1 VAAVSIAH
9 PAPEIADRTDIDMT
23 YLLLI
28 ATTFLWGGT
37 FIAGRLVAG
46 EIPPFSASFL
56 RFVIA
61 GAALL
66 PIIVATEGMP
76 ALPTRRQFVP
86 ILLLGLSGIFSY
98 NAFFF
103 TGLSHITASRAALII
118 ATTPLCIALVS
129 TLLYREPLT
138 RLRSIGILL
147 SLTGALL
154 VISNGH
160 PTMIVAGG
168 FGPGELSLLGCV
180 VSWTVY
186 TFVGKSVLATMRPLP
201 CVFYA
206 ILAGTLLLAGPALAE
221 GLPALLPGIGT
232 VGWASLAYLGV
243 GGTSLGFS
251 WYYLGI
257 KRIGPSRAGV
267 FINLVPVFALLQS
280 WLLLSETLKPI
291 VLAGGVMVCT
301 GVYLTNRRPHL
312 RRP

>member
-1 VAAVSIAH
+1 MPLRYQH
-9 PAPEIADRTDIDMT
+9 PSATPGIDMT

-37 FIAGRLVAG
+37 FIAGRLIAG
-46 EIPPFSASFL
+46 DIPPFSASFL
-56 RFVIA
+56 RFAI
-61 GAALL
+61 AALAML
-66 PIIVATEGMP
+66 PILAVSEGIP
-76 ALPTRRQFVP
+76 ALPNRRQLGP
-86 ILLLGLSGIFSY
+86 IILLGLTGIFSY

-103 TGLSHITASRAALII
+103 TGLSRIGASRAALII
-118 ATTPLCIALVS
+118 ATTPLCIMLVS
-129 TLLYREPLT
+129 TVLYREPLS
-138 RLRSIGILL
+138 LLKSIGILL

-160 PTMIVAGG
+160 PSLLISGG
-168 FGPGELSLLGCV
+168 FGIGELSLLGCV
-180 VSWTVY
+180 ISWTAY
-186 TFVGKSVLATMRPLP
+186 TFIGKRILATMHPLA

-206 ILAGTLLLAGPALAE
+206 ILAGTLLLAIPALVE
-221 GLPALLPGIGT
+221 GLPALLPAIDT
-232 VGWASLAYLGV
+232 LGWTSLAYLGI

-291 VLAGGVMVCT
+291 VLAGGILVCL
-301 GVYLTNRRPHL
+301 GVYLANRPPRP
-312 RRP
+312 R